1 MTCLDVS
8 LDFIHKIVNK
18 EYNFVLW
25 CRMVV
30 FHQLC
35 IDKCHEN
42 GWNVD
47 MLLQD
52 PVPGLV
58 IPNYG

>member
-1 MTCLDVS
+1 MQFCAFALDGS
-8 LDFIHKIVNK
+8 L
-18 EYNFVLW
+18 
-25 CRMVV
+25 
-30 FHQLC
+30 HQLC

-47 MLLQD
+47 MLLRD

-58 IPNYG
+58 TLNCG